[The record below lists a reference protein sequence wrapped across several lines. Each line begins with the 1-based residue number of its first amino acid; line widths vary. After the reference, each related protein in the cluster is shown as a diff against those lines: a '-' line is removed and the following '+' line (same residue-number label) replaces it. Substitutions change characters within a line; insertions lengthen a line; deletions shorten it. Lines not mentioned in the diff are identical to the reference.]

1 MTGLKEQIRRI
12 EKGLE
17 KHKKK
22 KTKGM
27 HFTSAT
33 REEIESKIGAN
44 DPWLSGLGFDDRTTP
59 GGTVNIQ
66 VFIDNPGL
74 AAALNLYVHVWIGS
88 GIADPSGDTFV
99 PNVDTRFPRLTE
111 PHFPGLFVNAQSD
124 ASLYFKMEI
133 PATVE
138 RTHYFVCYCLVTFG
152 GWLPWK
158 VFDRKMVVIE
168 VA

>member
-17 KHKKK
+17 KKKK

-74 AAALNLYVHVWIGS
+74 ATALNLYVHVWIGS

-111 PHFPGLFVNAQSD
+111 PHSPSPAWRPA
-124 ASLYFKMEI
+124 ASALTSPASQPPPTAWRARRRSLCRPLPPARRVCI
-133 PATVE
+133 PAPAAPD
-138 RTHYFVCYCLVTFG
+138 CG
-152 GWLPWK
+152 
-158 VFDRKMVVIE
+158 
-168 VA
+168 